1 MYWELVEG
9 FWHTKAEEKIKRMMY
24 SLDQEN
30 LLLGPRL
37 YVIRAWK
44 GNERE
49 DKDGRD
55 TRK

>member
-1 MYWELVEG
+1 
-9 FWHTKAEEKIKRMMY
+9 MMY
-24 SLDQEN
+24 SLNQEN
-30 LLLGPRL
+30 ILLGPRL

-49 DKDGRD
+49 DKDRRD